1 MKKYLRY
8 VRSNVYNNYCIHT
21 LSVVGIKQGTKM
33 KYLTF
38 CVISMISLW
47 ASFGIH
53 PNNAIDLTI
62 LHLNDIHARIEQ
74 TNKYLGFC
82 KDKDV
87 GKSV

>member
-1 MKKYLRY
+1 M
-8 VRSNVYNNYCIHT
+8 NTNYCIRD
-21 LSVVGIKQGTKM
+21 LRVLGIKQGTNM

-53 PNNAIDLTI
+53 QNDAIDITV

-74 TNKYLGFC
+74 TNKYLGYC
-82 KDKDV
+82 KEEDV
-87 GKSV
+87 GKSL

>member
-1 MKKYLRY
+1 M
-8 VRSNVYNNYCIHT
+8 NTNYCIRGSRV
-21 LSVVGIKQGTKM
+21 LDIKEGNNM

-53 PNNAIDLTI
+53 PNNAFDLTI

-74 TNKYLGFC
+74 TNKYLGYC
-82 KDKDV
+82 KEKDV
-87 GKSV
+87 GK

>member
-1 MKKYLRY
+1 M
-8 VRSNVYNNYCIHT
+8 NTNYCIRD
-21 LSVVGIKQGTKM
+21 LRVLGIKQGTNM

-53 PNNAIDLTI
+53 QNDAIDITV

-82 KDKDV
+82 KEKDV

>member
-1 MKKYLRY
+1 MYKYLGY
-8 VRSNVYNNYCIHT
+8 VRSNVNTNYCIHG
-21 LSVVGIKQGTKM
+21 LRVLGIKQGTNM

-53 PNNAIDLTI
+53 QNSAIDLTI

-82 KDKDV
+82 NDEDV
-87 GKSV
+87 GK

>member
-1 MKKYLRY
+1 M
-8 VRSNVYNNYCIHT
+8 NTNYCIRGSRV
-21 LSVVGIKQGTKM
+21 LDIKEGNNM

-53 PNNAIDLTI
+53 QNNAIDLTI

-82 KDKDV
+82 KEEDV

>member
-1 MKKYLRY
+1 MNDNYIIQGLR
-8 VRSNVYNNYCIHT
+8 V
-21 LSVVGIKQGTKM
+21 LEIKQGANM

-38 CVISMISLW
+38 CVISMMGLW
-47 ASFGIH
+47 ASFGIY

-82 KDKDV
+82 KEKDV

>member
-1 MKKYLRY
+1 
-8 VRSNVYNNYCIHT
+8 
-21 LSVVGIKQGTKM
+21 M

-53 PNNAIDLTI
+53 QNDAIDITV

-74 TNKYLGFC
+74 TNKYLGYC
-82 KDKDV
+82 KEKDV
-87 GKSV
+87 GK

>member
-1 MKKYLRY
+1 MYKYLRY
-8 VRSNVYNNYCIHT
+8 VRSNVNTNYCIRD
-21 LSVVGIKQGTKM
+21 LRVLGKKQGTNM

-53 PNNAIDLTI
+53 QNDAIDITV

-74 TNKYLGFC
+74 TNKYLGYC
-82 KDKDV
+82 KEKDV
-87 GKSV
+87 GK

>member
-1 MKKYLRY
+1 M
-8 VRSNVYNNYCIHT
+8 NTNYCIRD
-21 LSVVGIKQGTKM
+21 LRVLGIKQGTNM

-53 PNNAIDLTI
+53 QNDAIDITV

-74 TNKYLGFC
+74 TNKYLGYC
-82 KDKDV
+82 KEKDV
-87 GKSV
+87 GK

>member
-1 MKKYLRY
+1 M
-8 VRSNVYNNYCIHT
+8 NNSYCIRG
-21 LSVVGIKQGTKM
+21 LRVSGIKQGANM
-33 KYLTF
+33 KYLSF
-38 CVISMISLW
+38 FVISMICLW

-53 PNNAIDLTI
+53 QNIAIDLTV

-82 KDKDV
+82 KEEDV

>member
-1 MKKYLRY
+1 MDKYIRY
-8 VRSNVYNNYCIHT
+8 VRSNVNTNYCIRG
-21 LSVVGIKQGTKM
+21 LRVLDIKQGNNM

-53 PNNAIDLTI
+53 QNNAIDLTI

-82 KDKDV
+82 KEKDV
-87 GKSV
+87 GK

>member
-1 MKKYLRY
+1 M
-8 VRSNVYNNYCIHT
+8 NTNYCIRG
-21 LSVVGIKQGTKM
+21 LRVLDIKQGNNM

-53 PNNAIDLTI
+53 QNDAIDITV

-74 TNKYLGFC
+74 TNKYLGYC
-82 KDKDV
+82 KEKDV
-87 GKSV
+87 GK

>member
-1 MKKYLRY
+1 MNTK
-8 VRSNVYNNYCIHT
+8 YCIRD
-21 LSVVGIKQGTKM
+21 LRVLGMKQRTNM

-74 TNKYLGFC
+74 TNKYLGYC
-82 KDKDV
+82 KEKDV
-87 GKSV
+87 GK

>member
-1 MKKYLRY
+1 M
-8 VRSNVYNNYCIHT
+8 NTNYCIRGSRV
-21 LSVVGIKQGTKM
+21 LDIKEGNNM

-53 PNNAIDLTI
+53 QNNAIDLTI

-74 TNKYLGFC
+74 TNKYLGYC
-82 KDKDV
+82 KEEDV
-87 GKSV
+87 GK

>member
-1 MKKYLRY
+1 MN
-8 VRSNVYNNYCIHT
+8 SNYCIRG
-21 LSVVGIKQGTKM
+21 LRVLEIKQGTNM

-53 PNNAIDLTI
+53 QNDAIDITV

-74 TNKYLGFC
+74 TNKYLGYC
-82 KDKDV
+82 KEKDV
-87 GKSV
+87 GK